1 MKRIEVLDVWR
12 SLAILLMMAYHLIY
26 DLYMFDVISYE
37 TLSSAW
43 AYSLRY
49 LAVGS
54 FLVISGAVVRFSR
67 DSIRRGVIV
76 FACGIGVTVVMRV
89 AVGEDVQFGVL
100 HLLGTMMIAYGL
112 ISEKVKAPKGI
123 WFPLLLIVLFAVTYH
138 ICYTTWIDAR
148 WLYPIG
154 LRYKGFVSA
163 DYYPLLP
170 WGLLFGIGV
179 WLGGLIDRHRDLP
192 ILNLPCH
199 RVLTF
204 LGRHSLI
211 VYLAHQPIIYG
222 ICFLLFGRK

>member
-12 SLAILLMMAYHLIY
+12 SLAILLMMAYHLLY
-26 DLYMFDVISYE
+26 DLYMFDAI
-37 TLSSAW
+37 SSATLGSEW

-54 FLVISGAVVRFSR
+54 FLIISGTVVHFSR
-67 DSIRRGVIV
+67 SSIRRGLRV
-76 FACGIGVTVVMRV
+76 FLCGFGVTVVMKL
-89 AVGEDVQFGVL
+89 AVNQDVQFGVL
-100 HLLGTMMIAYGL
+100 HLLGTLMIAYEL
-112 ISEKVKAPKGI
+112 ISRRVKTPKGI
-123 WFPLLLIVLFAVTYH
+123 WFPILLIVLFVVTYR
-138 ICYTTWIDAR
+138 ICYTTWIEAR

-154 LRYKGFVSA
+154 LRYHGFTSA

-179 WLGGLIDRHRDLP
+179 WFGTVIDRYRSLP
-192 ILNLPCH
+192 ILNRKCH
-199 RVLTF
+199 PALTF

-222 ICFLLFGRK
+222 ICFLIFGRN

>member
-26 DLYMFDVISYE
+26 DLYMFSAISRE
-37 TLSSAW
+37 TLVSPW

-54 FLVISGAVVRFSR
+54 FLIISGAVVHFSR
-67 DSIRRGVIV
+67 SSIRRGFIV
-76 FACGIGVTVVMRV
+76 FACGVGVTVVMKL
-89 AVGEDVQFGVL
+89 AVNEDVQFGVL
-100 HLLGTMMIAYGL
+100 HLLGTLMVAYGL
-112 ISEKVKAPKGI
+112 ISRKVKVPSGI
-123 WFPLLLIVLFAVTYH
+123 WFPLLFIALFAVTYH

-154 LRYKGFVSA
+154 LRYHGFTSA

-179 WLGGLIDRHRDLP
+179 WLGALIDRHRGIA
-192 ILNLPCH
+192 ILNRTYHPA
-199 RVLTF
+199 LTF

-222 ICFLLFGRK
+222 ICFLLFGRH